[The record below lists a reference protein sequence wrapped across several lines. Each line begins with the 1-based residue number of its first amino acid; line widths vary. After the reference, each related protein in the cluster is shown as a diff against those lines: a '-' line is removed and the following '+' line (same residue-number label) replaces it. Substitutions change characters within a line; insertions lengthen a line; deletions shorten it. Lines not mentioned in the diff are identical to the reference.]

1 MAYDEDLADR
11 IRVAVGRSVNATGLV
26 TEKRMFGGLA
36 FLLGGH
42 MAIVASGQ
50 GGVMVRVDPGHT
62 ESLLEEPHT
71 GPMVMRGREM
81 DGWLRVEATGV
92 QADEDLRRWVEVGLT
107 RAGSLTPK

>member
-42 MAIVASGQ
+42 MAIAASSQ
-50 GGVMVRVDPGHT
+50 GGVMVRVDPRHT

-81 DGWLRVEATGV
+81 DGWLRVEVTGV

-107 RAGSLTPK
+107 RAGSLPPK